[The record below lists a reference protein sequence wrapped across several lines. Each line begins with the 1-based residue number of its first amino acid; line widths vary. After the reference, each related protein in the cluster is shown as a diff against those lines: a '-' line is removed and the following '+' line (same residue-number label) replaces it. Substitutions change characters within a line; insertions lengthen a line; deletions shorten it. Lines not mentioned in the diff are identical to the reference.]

1 MAKLADIFGRMVGDT
16 YTGAMIA
23 DYMAEHV
30 KPSVDEL
37 AKFEGVDTEMAKT
50 LLMVMEGSAEY
61 LAGTK
66 AVCVTRPD
74 IIASQLAW
82 LRWEEREN
90 CVVITLDSSYHII
103 GKHTVTIGLANQT
116 LVDPREV
123 FRFAILDNATCIIIG
138 HNHPSGCLEPS
149 RDDISLTRVIAAAGR
164 IMKIPLLD
172 HVIVSR
178 SGFTSICNRHPELFE
193 VPATSF

>member
-1 MAKLADIFGRMVGDT
+1 MATLAVIFGRMVGDT
-16 YTGAMIA
+16 YTGERIA

-30 KPSVDEL
+30 KPIVDDL

-50 LLMVMEGSAEY
+50 LIMVMEGSAEY
-61 LAGTK
+61 LAGTR
-66 AVCVTRPD
+66 AISVTRPD
-74 IIASQLAW
+74 TIASQLAW

-90 CVVITLDSSYHII
+90 CVAITLDSSNHII

-123 FRFAILDNATCIIIG
+123 FRFAILDNAASIIVG
-138 HNHPSGCLEPS
+138 HNHPGGSLEPS
-149 RDDISLTRVIAAAGR
+149 KGDISLTRVIAAAGR

-178 SGFTSICNRHPELFE
+178 SGFTSICNRYPELFE
-193 VPATSF
+193 LPATSF